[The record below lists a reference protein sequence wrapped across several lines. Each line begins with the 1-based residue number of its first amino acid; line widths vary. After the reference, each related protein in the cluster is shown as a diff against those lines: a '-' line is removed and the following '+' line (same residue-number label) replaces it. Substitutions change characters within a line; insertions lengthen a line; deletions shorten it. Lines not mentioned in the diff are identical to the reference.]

1 MSASFGN
8 AGSRIGDLFGAST
21 SLWSLGLSVAQTLFD
36 AGATRARVEGAEA
49 SRDAAVARYRQ
60 TVLSAFQAVEDQL
73 SVTRALAEQAGLR
86 RTASEA
92 ADLTEQQLLNR
103 YKAGQVSYTEV
114 VTAQA
119 SALSA
124 RRTLAQLAANRQA
137 AAIALIQALGGG
149 WHAP

>member
-1 MSASFGN
+1 MLPGKVALVTG
-8 AGSRIGDLFGAST
+8 GRGGIGRAICARFLRE
-21 SLWSLGLSVAQTLFD
+21 
-36 AGATRARVEGAEA
+36 GATV
-49 SRDAAVARYRQ
+49 
-60 TVLSAFQAVEDQL
+60 F
-73 SVTRALAEQAGLR
+73 
-86 RTASEA
+86 A

-114 VTAQA
+114 VTAQT

-124 RRTLAQLAANRQA
+124 RRTLSQLAANRQT